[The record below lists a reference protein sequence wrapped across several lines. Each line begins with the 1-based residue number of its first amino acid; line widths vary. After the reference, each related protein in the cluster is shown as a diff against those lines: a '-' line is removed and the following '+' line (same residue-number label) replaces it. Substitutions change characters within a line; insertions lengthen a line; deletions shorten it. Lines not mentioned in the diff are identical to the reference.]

1 MSTGAGRSTTGP
13 LVAHRPSG
21 APRVGRV
28 DASPIPVIRLG
39 DTGEVAAALPHLL
52 GFRPSESV
60 VLVGLRG
67 PGGSR
72 VGLTVRA
79 DLPRLGAA
87 PALARVLAGKVLSDE
102 PQAVLL
108 AVVSEAPDVGGRRVS
123 SGPSSESSSGSSEP
137 WPALWP
143 ELPHRDVV
151 HELVL
156 ALDAHD
162 VPVREALLVRG
173 GHWWD
178 YDCPYACCEPGAGT
192 PVPGGASPLAAA
204 AVAAGAVL
212 AGDREELSA
221 RIAPPEGPAAAAVA
235 QAMAEA
241 CLQAGREHAARLRA
255 GGPAA
260 VTAAATDLL
269 ASAAAASR
277 PGPAPGGG
285 RLTDA
290 RLAELLWALTVPDVR
305 DRALGLALGDD
316 AAAAEAL
323 WTECTRRAPAPLDGP
338 PATLLAVSAWLRG
351 DGATAN
357 VALER
362 ALAADPDARLPRL
375 LADGLDACVPPAQ
388 LRALIAATLGADAR

>member
-1 MSTGAGRSTTGP
+1 
-13 LVAHRPSG
+13 
-21 APRVGRV
+21 V

-52 GFRPSESV
+52 GFRPTESV
-60 VLVGLRG
+60 VLVSLRG

-79 DLPRLGAA
+79 DLPPPGAA
-87 PALARVLAGKVLSDE
+87 PALARALAGKVVTDE

-108 AVVSEAPDVGGRRVS
+108 AVVSEAPDVAVPPVGA
-123 SGPSSESSSGSSEP
+123 GSPEP
-137 WPALWP
+137 WPEVWP
-143 ELPHRDVV
+143 ELPHRDAV

-156 ALDAHD
+156 ALDAQD

-173 GHWWD
+173 GRWWD

-212 AGDREELSA
+212 AGDRAELAA
-221 RIAPPEGPAAAAVA
+221 RIAHPEGPDAEAMAES
-235 QAMAEA
+235 MAEA
-241 CLQAGREHAARLRA
+241 CLRAGREHAARLRA
-255 GGPAA
+255 RGPAE
-260 VTAAATDLL
+260 VTGAAGDLL
-269 ASAAAASR
+269 ASAVAACR
-277 PGPAPGGG
+277 PGPAAAGG
-285 RLTDA
+285 RLPDD

-305 DRALGLALGDD
+305 DLALGLALGED

-362 ALAADPDARLPRL
+362 ALAADPCARLPRL
-375 LADGLDACVPPAQ
+375 LADGLDACLPPAQ
-388 LRALIAATLGADAR
+388 LRALIAGTLAVDAR